1 MYVSLHTLTP
11 YTSVTADTERWADST
26 HDTFKTHQLTSKL
39 IWEICSLHHQ
49 CWRMSWGESD
59 HTHMIIWLYEY
70 DYMIIWIW
78 LYGAFTEA
86 NISCTL
92 IYIMSTWCLVFCE
105 FESFYTNLNQLWIRT
120 HLLSSLDHFHQA
132 DVSVLFLFHNKTK
145 GRKILSQQDKW
156 KRKSSNHRVWSK
168 SFFGHFHVHVFTLTA
183 VNNQNQVTVRPHI

>member
-1 MYVSLHTLTP
+1 MYVSLHTLTSLYLCNSRHWTLSRF
-11 YTSVTADTERWADST
+11 YTRYFQNSPAHIQAYLRNMFPSPSVVTDELRRVWSHS
-26 HDTFKTHQLTSKL
+26 HDH
-39 IWEICSLHHQ
+39 
-49 CWRMSWGESD
+49 
-59 HTHMIIWLYEY
+59 
-70 DYMIIWIW
+70 MIIWIW

-92 IYIMSTWCLVFCE
+92 INIMSTWCLVFCE

-168 SFFGHFHVHVFTLTA
+168 SFFEHFHVHVFTLTA